1 MARNRTS
8 SFGSISWYN
17 AVCTAMHRPRDLLYD
32 LLYRYLHDKLAAYL
46 KKQCPYLSGDDFE
59 DVISLT
65 LAKCLEDLPLFQN
78 RSCLTTWA
86 FRYGI
91 HFAQNTNRKNR
102 TYYRHHLYLDPS
114 RSVYQA
120 GMDPLALYIQKERNE
135 AVGKAFQCLCA
146 THRQILIWVLFQNHS
161 FTQIARITH
170 HKPEQIRAALS
181 FCLHDDAAKFSL
193 LLLPS
198 SFCIC
203 PAEKIQPMKG

>member
-1 MARNRTS
+1 MARNRDEQ
-8 SFGSISWYN
+8 FRQYQLVQRCLHGD
-17 AVCTAMHRPRDLLYD
+17 AQARDLLYD

-91 HFAQNTNRKNR
+91 HFAQNTNRK
-102 TYYRHHLYLDPS
+102 TALTTAIISIWTH
-114 RSVYQA
+114 
-120 GMDPLALYIQKERNE
+120 LALCIKPVWIRWLYISKRSCQK
-135 AVGKAFQCLCA
+135 
-146 THRQILIWVLFQNHS
+146 S
-161 FTQIARITH
+161 FSVPVRYSPPDSYLGSVP
-170 HKPEQIRAALS
+170 KPFFYTDCPHYASQTGADPAALS

>member
-1 MARNRTS
+1 MARNRDEQ
-8 SFGSISWYN
+8 FRQYQLVQRCLHGD
-17 AVCTAMHRPRDLLYD
+17 AQARDLLYD

-91 HFAQNTNRKNR
+91 HFAQSTNRKNR

-170 HKPEQIRAALS
+170 HKPEQIRQLYHFACMIMRRNFRCFYYHRRFVSAPQ
-181 FCLHDDAAKFSL
+181 KK
-193 LLLPS
+193 S
-198 SFCIC
+198 S
-203 PAEKIQPMKG
+203 Q

>member
-1 MARNRTS
+1 MARNRDEQ
-8 SFGSISWYN
+8 FRQYQLVQRCLHGDAQARN
-17 AVCTAMHRPRDLLYD
+17 LLYD

-65 LAKCLEDLPLFQN
+65 LAKCLGDLPLFQN

-120 GMDPLALYIQKERNE
+120 GMDPLALYIQKNE
-135 AVGKAFQCLCA
+135 TKLSEKLFSACA
-146 THRQILIWVLFQNHS
+146 LLTARFLSGFCSKTILLHRLPAL
-161 FTQIARITH
+161 RITS
-170 HKPEQIRAALS
+170 RSRSGS
-181 FCLHDDAAKFSL
+181 FII
-193 LLLPS
+193 LP
-198 SFCIC
+198 
-203 PAEKIQPMKG
+203 A

>member
-1 MARNRTS
+1 MARNRDEQ
-8 SFGSISWYN
+8 FRQYQLVQRCLHGD
-17 AVCTAMHRPRDLLYD
+17 AQARDLLYD

-91 HFAQNTNRKNR
+91 HFAQSTNRKNR

-120 GMDPLALYIQKERNE
+120 GMDPLALYIETKLSEKLFS
-135 AVGKAFQCLCA
+135 ACA
-146 THRQILIWVLFQNHS
+146 LLTARFLSGFCSKTILLHRLPAL
-161 FTQIARITH
+161 RITN
-170 HKPEQIRAALS
+170 RSRSGS
-181 FCLHDDAAKFSL
+181 FII
-193 LLLPS
+193 LP
-198 SFCIC
+198 
-203 PAEKIQPMKG
+203 A

>member
-1 MARNRTS
+1 MARNRDEQ
-8 SFGSISWYN
+8 FRQYQLVQRCLHGD
-17 AVCTAMHRPRDLLYD
+17 AQARDLLYD
-32 LLYRYLHDKLAAYL
+32 LLYRYLHNKLAAYL

-91 HFAQNTNRKNR
+91 HFAQNTNRKSR

-114 RSVYQA
+114 RSVGFIYSKRTKRSCRKSFSGPVRYSPPDSYLGSVPKPFFYTDCPHYASQA
-120 GMDPLALYIQKERNE
+120 GADP
-135 AVGKAFQCLCA
+135 
-146 THRQILIWVLFQNHS
+146 
-161 FTQIARITH
+161 
-170 HKPEQIRAALS
+170 AALS